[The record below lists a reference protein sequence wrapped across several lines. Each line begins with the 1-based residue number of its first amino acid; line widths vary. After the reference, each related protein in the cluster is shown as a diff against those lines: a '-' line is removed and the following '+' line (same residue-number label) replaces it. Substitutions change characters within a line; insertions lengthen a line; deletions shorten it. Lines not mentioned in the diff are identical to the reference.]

1 MIVAT
6 EGKYILRAYAWAFQK
21 HSPYLDFFNFYLQ
34 EFNEKGAWDAIKSKY
49 EARPQVC
56 PDLSGMPIEFANC
69 FTAFL
74 ALFGG
79 ICLAFLIMILECSKI
94 EGLEKLFSPNNGLYP
109 EKLDSSMMSTE
120 AMKKTIDN
128 QTDIIVNL
136 QKQLM
141 YIKNVPRL

>member
-74 ALFGG
+74 ALFAG
-79 ICLAFLIMILECSKI
+79 ICLAVVIMILECSKI
-94 EGLEKLFSPNNGLYP
+94 EGLEKLFSQNNGLYP
-109 EKLDSSMMSTE
+109 EKLDASMMSSE

-141 YIKNVPRL
+141 YFKNVPRL